1 VQPLDD
7 PVGTPLVLVAPWPL
21 TFTTDGDPNLP
32 KSGWCT
38 RVARKTHVRRSTL
51 TAGVSIEWQPEGMA
65 AEEFRNRDLKG
76 SRFTHVDLSESYLRD
91 VLLRDVRISG
101 AWIQDLVIDADV
113 EGSLMVNDVDV
124 LPYMHE
130 VLNARHPGRETVFA
144 VREGDAD
151 AFRAAWA
158 VDEKVWAET
167 VERARRMPEEKLHER
182 VDGEWSFI
190 QTLRHLVFATD
201 SWIRRAIQGDPFPYD
216 LLDLP
221 FSEMDEIAGVPNDI
235 DARPTLDD
243 VLALR
248 ADRMASVSE
257 VIAGLTDEQLAG
269 STSPVEPA
277 GYPESESFPVRRCLM
292 AVVIEEWEHHQFAN
306 RDLAVLE
313 ASAQRV

>member
-1 VQPLDD
+1 
-7 PVGTPLVLVAPWPL
+7 
-21 TFTTDGDPNLP
+21 
-32 KSGWCT
+32 
-38 RVARKTHVRRSTL
+38 
-51 TAGVSIEWQPEGMA
+51 MA

-91 VLLRDVRISG
+91 VLMRDVRITG
-101 AWIQDLVIDADV
+101 AWIQDLVIDAEV

-124 LPYMHE
+124 LPHMHE

-167 VERARRMPEEKLHER
+167 VERARRLPEEKLNER

-201 SWIRRAIQGDPFPYD
+201 SWVRRAMQGDPFPYD
-216 LLDLP
+216 DLGLP
-221 FSEMDEIAGVPNDI
+221 FTEMEEIPGIRNDV
-235 DARPTLDD
+235 DARPALGH

-269 STSPVEPA
+269 STEPVTEV
-277 GYPESESFPVRRCLM
+277 GYPESESFPVRRCLAAIM
-292 AVVIEEWEHHQFAN
+292 IEEWEHHLFAN

-313 ASAQRV
+313 AG